1 MRLKM
6 SSNHIAEWF
15 NLPEATRKNIIEQ
28 TSQKIGLRPFAVEKD
43 WWVVNTLDLIFSL
56 SFSEHLVFKGGTSL
70 SKAWN
75 IIERFS
81 EDIDLAISREFFGFE
96 NELTKSQVKKLREK
110 SCKFIS
116 EDFFSEIKKLF
127 EDKSFQKVKLN
138 VIERYANDTDP
149 IKIEIAYTSL
159 LEVNPYLHSRVLIE
173 IGSRSLIEPKTNRSF
188 NSFVSEQFREQS
200 FASPGINIPVV
211 NPERTLLE
219 KIFLLH
225 EEFQNEP
232 DKIKVERMSRHHY
245 DIIKLMQTEFAE
257 KALTDTELIKTIA
270 EHRKKINFLNYVD
283 YSKHKL
289 SKINIIPPV
298 SILTAWEKDYSQM
311 KEEMIYGN
319 APTFDGLMKEI
330 ENINN
335 IINGMETE

>member
-6 SSNHIAEWF
+6 SNNHIAEWF
-15 NLPEATRKNIIEQ
+15 NLSEATRKNIIEQ

-43 WWVVNTLDLIFSL
+43 WWVVNTLNLIFSL
-56 SFSEHLVFKGGTSL
+56 SCAEHLVFKGGTSL

-81 EDIDLAISREFFGFE
+81 EDIDLAISREFLGFE

-116 EDFFSEIKKLF
+116 EDFFYELKKLF
-127 EDKSFQKVKLN
+127 EYNGFQNVKLDL
-138 VIERYANDTDP
+138 IERNANDTDP

-159 LEVNPYLHSRVLIE
+159 LEANPYLPSRVLIE
-173 IGSRSLIEPKTNRSF
+173 IGSRSLMEPKTVRSF
-188 NSFVSEQFREQS
+188 NSFVSVQFKDQS
-200 FASPGINIPVV
+200 FASPYLSIPVV

-225 EEFQNEP
+225 EEFQNQPE
-232 DKIKVERMSRHHY
+232 KIKVERMSRHHY
-245 DIIKLMQTEFAE
+245 DITKLMESQFGAI
-257 KALTDTELIKTIA
+257 ALSDSDLFNSIVK
-270 EHRKKINFLNYVD
+270 HRKHINFLNYVD
-283 YSKHKL
+283 YSKHVRGKL
-289 SKINIIPPV
+289 NIIPPEW
-298 SILTAWEKDYSQM
+298 LLPDWEKDYNQM
-311 KEEMIYGN
+311 KEEMIYGD

-330 ENINN
+330 ANINN
-335 IINGMETE
+335 IINGMKTE